1 MKAIIADER
10 TQLVTTYKKLLA
22 NSADIRES
30 DDIKRLR
37 DYLSTVANLNL
48 KELKAENYTRLQ
60 HIIEV
65 VNVVVDEIGL
75 GRVAAICAILYEV
88 MQHNTIDRNDVA
100 RLFGEQTATVVDGLQ
115 KVCELYQRGTII
127 ADDNFRKLL
136 FTFAQDVRVI
146 LVILADRL
154 TLMRHLRQFPQED
167 QLRIGTE
174 VGQLYAPMAHRMGL
188 YGMKSEMEDLSMKY
202 TNREV
207 YLDIAR
213 KLNETKRSRDAYIDN
228 FIAPLRQRLDA
239 TGMNYEMKGRTKTIS
254 SIYNKLKKSHV
265 DIEGI
270 YDLFAIRIII
280 DCPLDMEKAA
290 CWRAYS
296 IVTDL
301 YQPNPARLKDWIS
314 VPKGNGYESLHITV
328 LGPQNRWVEVQIRTT
343 RMDEVAEKGFAAH
356 WKYKG
361 IKTEQSMEKWLSNI
375 REVLENPEL
384 TTVDFIE
391 DFKLNLYDKEV
402 FAFTPKGELR
412 RLAKGATVLD
422 FAFDI
427 HSKIG
432 CHCVGA
438 IVNERNVSIKYVIQ
452 NGDQV
457 EILTS
462 PRQEPK
468 QDWIPIVTTGHARS
482 KLRQALK
489 EKLFKQ
495 SEVGREMLE
504 RRFKNWKIEF
514 TDTLLHDMMHRFGYK
529 DINIFLS
536 DVGENKVQPQQIK
549 SFVDDQLREEQEKL
563 PEKTVSAENYY
574 HRDDSKT
581 DSSRNILRID
591 SSLTDIEFTLAKCC
605 SPIIGDNIFAFITAS
620 GGLKV
625 HRIGCP
631 NEAEMRRK
639 FPYRIQAAE
648 WVGSAGNLTPVVMR
662 ITGSDDIGILANI
675 TQLLTKDGSLRV
687 RSINVNSTEGGFEG
701 DVTVLIASEASLDN
715 VVKKIKT
722 VRGVYNVEFLDNTAH

>member
-1 MKAIIADER
+1 MKMPLVDEK
-10 TQLVTTYKKLLA
+10 TQLFSAYRKLLKTT
-22 NSADIRES
+22 ADMREE
-30 DDIKRLR
+30 DDIHKIRAFFA
-37 DYLSTVANLNL
+37 TIPNLNL
-48 KELKAENYTRLQ
+48 KECKATGYTCLQ
-60 HIIEV
+60 HMLEV
-65 VNVVVDEIGL
+65 ANVVVDEIGL
-75 GRVAAICAILYEV
+75 GRVAALAAILYEL
-88 MQHNTIDRNDVA
+88 MQHSTIQRDEVV
-100 RLFGEQTATVVDGLQ
+100 RLFGEQTATVVDGLS
-115 KVCELYQRGTII
+115 KVCELYQRNTSIESE
-127 ADDNFRKLL
+127 NFRKLL

-154 TLMRHLRQFPQED
+154 ALMRHLRQFPEDD
-167 QLRIGTE
+167 QLRIGRE

-207 YLDIAR
+207 YLEIAR

-228 FIAPLRQRLDA
+228 FIAPLRERLDA
-239 TGMNYEMKGRTKTIS
+239 TGMKYEMKGRTKTIS
-254 SIYNKLKKSHV
+254 SIYNKLKKSNV

-301 YQPNPARLKDWIS
+301 YQPNPTRLKDWIS

-361 IKTEQSMEKWLSNI
+361 IKTESSMEKWLSNI

-427 HSKIG
+427 HSKVG

-438 IVNERNVSIKYVIQ
+438 IVNERNVTIKYVIQ

-468 QDWIPIVTTGHARS
+468 QDWMSLVTTSHARA

-489 EKLFKQ
+489 EKIFKQ
-495 SEVGREMLE
+495 SEVGREMLD
-504 RRFKNWKIEF
+504 RRFKNWKIDL
-514 TDTLLHDMMHRFGYK
+514 TDTLLHDMMHKFGYK

-536 DVGENKVQPQQIK
+536 DVGEEKIQPQQIK
-549 SFVDDQLREEQEKL
+549 NFVDEQMREEQEKT
-563 PEKTVSAENYY
+563 PEKAISADKFR
-574 HRDDSKT
+574 HREEARTED
-581 DSSRNILRID
+581 SRNVLRID
-591 SSLTDIEFTLAKCC
+591 SSLTDINFTLAKCC
-605 SPIIGDNIFAFITAS
+605 SPIYGDNIFAFITAA

-639 FPYRIQAAE
+639 FPYRIQPAE
-648 WVGSAGNLTPVVMR
+648 WVGSNGDLKPIDMR
-662 ITGSDDIGILANI
+662 ITGSNDIAILSNI

-701 DVTVLIASEASLDN
+701 DVTILVASDATLDN

-722 VRGVYNVEFLDNTAH
+722 VRGVYNVELLNKGGK